1 MWQANELLCQSP
13 SQKKKNCF
21 RKVKPWTSNRQQKN
35 HEKRKASYELVEN
48 HEKQQRSINT
58 LNSYFSNIVTNVLP
72 CKLSSKTQNAEMVQW
87 NGFS

>member
-1 MWQANELLCQSP
+1 MNYCVKVLP
-13 SQKKKNCF
+13 RRKKTVLEKLNLEPVTDN
-21 RKVKPWTSNRQQKN
+21 KKN

-58 LNSYFSNIVTNVLP
+58 LNSYFSNIVKNVLP